1 MSYDL
6 SSRGL
11 FCWALS
17 GFLMSISAQAAPAKP
32 TPHAAPGHTHAV
44 KKKMAA
50 PASHNIDDTLQQID
64 NVVVIYGENRSFDHL
79 YGMYPGANG
88 IAEAIQQGRIT
99 QIDLDGTPL
108 KNLPPVWQGINA
120 NVSQS
125 ATKGLPNQPFRLDDP
140 SGFNQPLGSKIRD
153 LDHSF
158 FYNQM
163 QINGGRNDRF
173 VNASDAGA
181 LAMAYYDGASLPMW
195 QLARQFTLADNFYMG
210 AFGGSFLNHFW
221 LVCACT
227 PVYPNAD
234 TSPAKS
240 KIANPGGEDGV
251 SLLLDASR
259 KIDSLLDDKL
269 QGRPPYLGNGAIT
282 PINARFDQHY
292 AVNTMQPPY
301 QPSYVR
307 PASIAT
313 EVDAALANPEDPA
326 TLPPQN
332 QLTIGDMLN
341 EKQISWAWYA
351 GAWQL
356 ALADGMQDREQ
367 PRSIIYNNS
376 EPNFQPHHQP
386 FNYFKQFAPGTSARS
401 QHLKDGIEFIAA
413 IANGTLPQVAFYKP
427 QGNLNEHPGY
437 ADVLSGDQH
446 IANLV
451 KQLMDSPQWPHMLII
466 VTYDEN
472 GGFWDHAAPP
482 KGDIFGPATR
492 IPAIIISPFAK
503 RGHVDHSLY
512 DTTSILRFLTRRFAL
527 TPLPGLISRQ
537 QAVSSKAGRA
547 LGDLTGALQH

>member
-1 MSYDL
+1 MARSVVGNQHW
-6 SSRGL
+6 S
-11 FCWALS
+11 
-17 GFLMSISAQAAPAKP
+17 
-32 TPHAAPGHTHAV
+32 
-44 KKKMAA
+44 KKKTAE
-50 PASHNIDDTLQQID
+50 PSTNIIDATLRQIQ
-64 NVVVIYGENRSFDHL
+64 NVVIIYGENRSFDHL
-79 YGMYPGANG
+79 YGMYPGVNG
-88 IAEAIQQGRIT
+88 ITAAFRQGRT
-99 QIDLDGTPL
+99 SQLDLDGTSL
-108 KNLPPVWQGINA
+108 RTLPPVWQGINA
-120 NVSQS
+120 NLLQT

-140 SGFNQPLGSKIRD
+140 AGFNQPLGSKIRD

-181 LAMAYYDGASLPMW
+181 LPMGYYDGSSLPMW

-227 PVYPNAD
+227 PVYPNAES
-234 TSPAKS
+234 SPAKS

-251 SLLLDASR
+251 SLLLDPSR
-259 KIDSLLDDKL
+259 KIDSLLDDRL

-313 EVDAALANPEDPA
+313 EADAALANPDDSA

-332 QLTIGDMLN
+332 QLTIGDVLS
-341 EKQISWAWYA
+341 EKQIGWAWYA

-367 PRSIIYNNS
+367 PRTIIYNNS

-386 FNYFKQFAPGTSARS
+386 LNYFSQFAPGTAARS
-401 QHLKDGIEFIAA
+401 QHLKDGIDFMAA
-413 IANGTLPQVAFYKP
+413 IADGTLPQVAFYKP

-451 KQLMDSPQWPHMLII
+451 RQLMAGPQWPHMLII

-492 IPAIIISPFAK
+492 IPAILISPFAK
-503 RGHVDHSLY
+503 RGHIDHSLY
-512 DTTSILRFLTRRFAL
+512 DTTSILRLLTRRFEL
-527 TPLPGLISRQ
+527 TPLPGLITRQ
-537 QAVSSKAGRA
+537 QAVKSREGKV
-547 LGDLTGALQH
+547 LGDLTEILITSKRASEARP